1 MFTEVILLMATLMLA
16 TVGQWM
22 FFDEVAPF
30 FRGFDSHTKHEWVG
44 RINGS
49 IVQILIVAT
58 ALLEGKTSHWGY
70 PLLLAYL
77 LHDTGHM
84 LIYERDITSYL
95 HHVVTTTVFGLT
107 RLVMTPEQT
116 DDTIRAMTVLEATSP
131 VLSAT
136 WLLKQAG
143 YSDRPFFKY
152 VAGFAAAFFGIMR
165 CGVFPWVMTKM
176 DRSGKLIFAPL
187 LALNIYWF
195 YKIVKMMLKVLD
207 NASKKEAAASSSEQ
221 SHEA

>member
-1 MFTEVILLMATLMLA
+1 MFAEVLLLMAALMLA
-16 TVGQWM
+16 TVGQWIA
-22 FFDEVAPF
+22 FDQTAPF
-30 FRGFDSHTKHEWVG
+30 FRGFDTHTKHEWVG

-49 IVQILIVAT
+49 IVQMIIVGI
-58 ALLEGKTSHWGY
+58 ALFQGKTTHWGY

-95 HHVVTTTVFGLT
+95 HHVVTTTVFGLA
-107 RLVMTPEQT
+107 RLVMTEEQI
-116 DDTIRAMTVLEATSP
+116 DSTIRAMTVLEATSP

-165 CGVFPWVMTKM
+165 CGVFPWTMTKM
-176 DRSGKLIFAPL
+176 DKSGKLIFAPL

-195 YKIVKMMLKVLD
+195 YKIVRMMLKVLD
-207 NASKKEAAASSSEQ
+207 GASKKEQGASSSEQ